1 MDLVLNPNEEAI
13 LAALAAG
20 KAARGATKQVLKEF
34 EGSTIKVL
42 TGRYGPYVN
51 EGRTNASVPKDMDP
65 AKLTLEEAQKILA
78 DKKK

>member
-20 KAARGATKQVLKEF
+20 KAARGATKQVLKKF

-42 TGRYGPYVN
+42 TGVM
-51 EGRTNASVPKDMDP
+51 VLM
-65 AKLTLEEAQKILA
+65 
-78 DKKK
+78 